1 MHDDAELKQFNVYLP
16 VYLIKRLKHR
26 AIETEL
32 SLSSLVT
39 EALLGYLDDTHQ
51 EGD

>member
-1 MHDDAELKQFNVYLP
+1 VHDDAELKQFNVYLP
-16 VYLIKRLKHR
+16 VALIKRLKHR
-26 AIETEL
+26 AIETEM

-39 EALLGYLDDTHQ
+39 EALLSYLE